1 MMSFRKFFGSLRAWP
16 AVLIITFGCAGA
28 SAATRSVD
36 QHQAADPAGTVEIIN
51 VAGSVQVTG
60 WDKAEVAVSGTMGEK
75 VDRVELTGSGKHT
88 TVRVVLPNGNSWGG
102 DGAADLTVQVPR
114 GSAIDVSLVS
124 ADLKVGGV
132 TGAQQ
137 LRTVSGDITAD
148 GGGSARV
155 NTISG
160 KVTLGVADGAAANVK
175 SISGNL
181 ALKGAGGEVSIETV
195 SGDGRLTLGELK
207 NFHLETV
214 SGDFRI
220 SASLAAAAEFNAES
234 VSGDVNAKFSGT
246 PGVDF
251 DLQSLSGRL
260 KDCSGHQA
268 TEAQHGPG
276 SHLTF
281 TTGDGKSKV
290 HIDSKSGNLSVCVGQ
305 ND

>member
-1 MMSFRKFFGSLRAWP
+1 MNFRSILGPLHTWP
-16 AVLIITFGCAGA
+16 AVLIVSLGCAGA
-28 SAATRSVD
+28 SAATRDVD

-51 VAGSVQVTG
+51 VAGSVQVSG
-60 WDKAEVAVSGTMGEK
+60 WDKAEVAVGGTIGEK
-75 VDRVELTGSGKHT
+75 VERVELTSTGKHT
-88 TVRVVLPNGNSWGG
+88 TVRVVLPKGNSWGG
-102 DGAADLTVQVPR
+102 DGAANLTVQVPR
-114 GSAIDVSLVS
+114 GSSIDASLVS

-137 LRTVSGDITAD
+137 LRTVSGDITTD
-148 GGGSARV
+148 GGSGARV

-160 KVTLGVADGAAANVK
+160 KVQLGVADGAEANVH
-175 SISGNL
+175 SISGDL
-181 ALKGAGGEVSIETV
+181 TVKGAGGEVSIETV

-220 SASLAAAAEFNAES
+220 SARLAAAAEFNAES
-234 VSGDVNAKFSGT
+234 VSGDVEAKFSGT

-251 DLQSLSGRL
+251 ELESLSGRL
-260 KDCSGHQA
+260 KDCSGHQPSG
-268 TEAQHGPG
+268 EQHGPG
-276 SHLTF
+276 SHLAF

-290 HIDSKSGNLSVCVGQ
+290 RMDSKSGNLSVCVGQ